1 MDAATGDDAE
11 FPVGCAGVV
20 RGSVEA
26 LAGVTDFLAA
36 GVDVPRVF
44 AVDLDGAAEFLVA
57 SADSSARCR
66 ALLFTANKLS

>member
-1 MDAATGDDAE
+1 MDTATADDAE

-26 LAGVTDFLAA
+26 LAGVTAFLAA
-36 GVDVPRVF
+36 CVDVLRAF

-57 SADSSARCR
+57 SADSSAGCR
-66 ALLFTANKLS
+66 ALPFTANELS